1 MAGHQRGHDD
11 VPLQHD
17 SRAETAVASALSV
30 SMRARS
36 ETAESVRAARVS
48 HFALAEPGSRK
59 ESAMWIVEL
68 ALRRPYTFVVLAMLV
83 VLMGT
88 LTILRM
94 PTDIYPD
101 IDIPVVAAVWS
112 YNGLEPREME
122 GRITT
127 PFERAATTSVSGIDH
142 IESQTLSGVSV
153 VKVFLQPGTSI
164 DGALSAVSAAASPT
178 LKVMPPGATPPLII
192 PYSASN
198 VPIMQLGLSSATL
211 DEQQIY
217 DIGTNFLRPGLATVQ
232 GAQLPL
238 PLGGKQREIVVDLD
252 TAKLFAWGLSPSDVS
267 SAVNAQNPVLPSG
280 TAKIGAQEYPI
291 LVNASPSVIDGF
303 NKLPL
308 EDVKGTTVYLGDVA
322 HVRDGY
328 APQTSVVVTD
338 GTKGGLLPVLKAQG
352 ASTLD
357 VVSRLH
363 EAVPKVQAT
372 LPRGFDVKPL
382 FDQSVFVRGAVD
394 GVLREAM
401 IAAGLTGL
409 MMLLFLGSWRS
420 TVIVLI
426 SIPLSILVSIIVLG
440 WLGQTLNLMT
450 LGGMALAV
458 GILVDDATVEV
469 ENFHRQRA
477 MDKPL
482 VHAILDGAR
491 EIAVPALVST
501 LCICIVFVPVV
512 FIAGAAKSLFVPLA
526 LAVVFAMLASY
537 FLSRTLVPTLEQ
549 YLLGVEVPGAEVPGP
564 IGRAHRFIERGF
576 EWLREAYARTLARLL
591 ENRRVFIG
599 AFAVFCALSV
609 GLLPFLGQDF
619 FPNVDAGELRLHVR
633 GAPGTR
639 IEETTRLFAQV
650 EEHVRHVVPPAEL
663 DTVIQDIGVPTSG
676 INLVLGDPSMI
687 SSADGEML
695 VALKPRHRP
704 TEDYVRTLR
713 RDLHT
718 SFPGAT
724 FFFLPADISS
734 QVLSFGQSAPI
745 DVRITGPARNEEANL
760 IAARDLVRRFAAIPG
775 AVDVHLAQVT
785 DTPELVVDVDRTL
798 AQQVGLTQRNVA
810 DAMLVS
816 LSSSGQ
822 TAPSF
827 WLDPKSGV
835 QYAVAV
841 QTPQWRIDSVD
852 ALGSTP
858 LTAGPG
864 ASPQLLANVA
874 STSRVLGPSN
884 LTHYN
889 IARSLDVLVS
899 VDGTDLGAVAS
910 PVQAIVNE
918 ARRSLP
924 RGTSIDVQGEAE
936 NMNASFRGLG
946 MGIGFA
952 VVLVYLLMVVNFQS
966 WSEPFVILTALPGT
980 LAGILWMLFLSGTT
994 LSVPALMGALMSIGV
1009 ATANSILVVTFA
1021 SETLRQGGDAEA
1033 AAIAAGRAR
1042 IRPVIMTAVAMIL
1055 GMLPMSLGLG
1065 DGGESNAPLGRAVIG
1080 GLLLATVSTLFFVPV
1095 MFSVLQRRKVVEVAS

>member
-1 MAGHQRGHDD
+1 
-11 VPLQHD
+11 
-17 SRAETAVASALSV
+17 
-30 SMRARS
+30 
-36 ETAESVRAARVS
+36 
-48 HFALAEPGSRK
+48 
-59 ESAMWIVEL
+59 MWIVQL
-68 ALRRPYTFVVLAMLV
+68 ALRRPYTFVVLAMLI
-83 VLMGT
+83 VLMGVVE
-88 LTILRM
+88 ILRM
-94 PTDIYPD
+94 PTDIYPE
-101 IDIPVVAAVWS
+101 INIPVVAAVWS
-112 YNGLEPREME
+112 YSGLPPQEME

-127 PFERAATTSVSGIDH
+127 QFERATTTSVSGIEH
-142 IESQTLSGVSV
+142 LESQTLSGVSV

-164 DGALSAVSAAASPT
+164 EGAVAEVAAAAQPIMK
-178 LKVMPPGATPPLII
+178 LMPPGATPPLII

-198 VPIMQLGLSSATL
+198 VPVIQLGLSSPTL

-238 PLGGKQREIVVDLD
+238 PIGGKQRQIVVDLD
-252 TAKLFAWGLSPSDVS
+252 TEKLFAWGLSPSDIS
-267 SAVNAQNPVLPSG
+267 NAVNAQNLVLPSG
-280 TAKIGAQEYPI
+280 TVKIGPQEYPI
-291 LVNASPSVIDGF
+291 LANASPAIVDEF
-303 NKLPL
+303 NNLPIKI
-308 EDVKGTTVYLGDVA
+308 VNGTTVYLRDVA

-328 APQTSVVVTD
+328 APQTSLVVTD

-357 VVSRLH
+357 VVSKVH
-363 EAVPKVQAT
+363 QTVPSVQAT
-372 LPRGFDVKPL
+372 LPQGFEVKQL
-382 FDQSVFVRGAVD
+382 FDQSVFVRGAID
-394 GVLREAM
+394 GVVREAI

-420 TVIVLI
+420 TLIVLV
-426 SIPLSILVSIIVLG
+426 SIPLSLLVSIIVLG
-440 WLGQTLNLMT
+440 ALGQTLNLMT

-469 ENFHRQRA
+469 ENTHRQRA
-477 MDKPL
+477 MMKRGIAD
-482 VHAILDGAR
+482 AILASAA
-491 EIAVPALVST
+491 EIAAPALVST

-526 LAVVFAMLASY
+526 MAVVFAMLTSY
-537 FLSRTLVPTLEQ
+537 FLSRTLVPTMMQ
-549 YLLGVEVPGAEVPGP
+549 YLLPAEPLEGAH
-564 IGRAHRFIERGF
+564 GRGILARMHGFIERGF
-576 EWLREAYARTLARLL
+576 ERLQDAYAHTLSRLLAR
-591 ENRRVFIG
+591 RRIFIG
-599 AFAVFCALSV
+599 VFAAVCAGSV
-609 GLLPFLGQDF
+609 ALVPLLGQDF
-619 FPNVDAGELRLHVR
+619 FPNVDAGEFRLHVR
-633 GAPGTR
+633 AAPGTR
-639 IEETTRLFAQV
+639 IEETARLFAQV
-650 EEHVRHVVPPAEL
+650 EDHVRRIVPPNQL
-663 DTVIQDIGVPTSG
+663 DTVIQNIGVPISG

-695 VALKPRHRP
+695 VALKPQHAP
-704 TEDYVRTLR
+704 TAGYVRALR
-713 RDLHT
+713 RDLSA

-745 DVRITGPARNEEANL
+745 DVRITGPSSNEQANL
-760 IAARDLVRRFAAIPG
+760 ALARDLVKRFAAIPG

-785 DTPELVVDVDRTL
+785 DTPELLVDVDRTL
-798 AQQVGLTQRNVA
+798 SQQVGLTQRDVTNN
-810 DAMLVS
+810 MLVS

-822 TAPSF
+822 TAPNF

-835 QYAVAV
+835 QYTVAV
-841 QTPQWRIDSVD
+841 QTPQWRLDSVD
-852 ALGSTP
+852 ALGNIP
-858 LTAGPG
+858 LTAGLTN

-874 STSRVLGPSN
+874 TVARGMGPTN

-889 IARSLDVLVS
+889 IAHSLDVLVG

-910 PVQAIVNE
+910 PVQRIVNE
-918 ARRSLP
+918 ARASGASGKALP
-924 RGTSIDVQGEAE
+924 RGTSITVQGQAE

-966 WSEPFVILTALPGT
+966 WLEPFVILMALPGT
-980 LAGILWMLFLSGTT
+980 LAGIVWMLFLSRTT

-1021 SETLRQGGDAEA
+1021 SQQMREGIDAMTA
-1033 AAIAAGRAR
+1033 ALDAGRTR
-1042 IRPVIMTAVAMIL
+1042 LRPVIMTAVAMIL

-1080 GLLLATVSTLFFVPV
+1080 GLLIATVSTLFFVPV
-1095 MFSVLQRRKVVEVAS
+1095 MFSVLQKSKRSELSKPSKPSKPKKVSS